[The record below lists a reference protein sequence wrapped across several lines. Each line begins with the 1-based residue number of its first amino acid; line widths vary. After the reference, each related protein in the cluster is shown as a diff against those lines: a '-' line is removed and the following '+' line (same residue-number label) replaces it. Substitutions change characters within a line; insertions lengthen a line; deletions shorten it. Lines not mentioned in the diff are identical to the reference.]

1 MRSGISDLPLH
12 TGKAPKWLFKRMVEL
27 GGKISSLIID
37 EFGVG
42 EFLHRISNPFFF
54 QALGSVI
61 GFDWHSSGLTTTTTG
76 ALSVYFAKNP
86 EWGLYVAGGKG
97 KHALSTPSQILSKLN
112 NSKGEKLVY
121 ISKLIAKIDNS
132 LVQDGYSLYHHTLFF
147 DERGRYAVVQQGLKG
162 SDHYARRYHWLYDV
176 EDPFNDPHKAVVGEP
191 NRETLN
197 LVSRENENVRKASL
211 DLIKD
216 DPSHLEKYFGR
227 QLKSTSRS
235 PAPLIRI
242 QTGVNKVNREFG
254 RQTSGFLASPNQI
267 QTTLSMF
274 SSPNYLKMKRDH
286 YIRLPDLTPR
296 DWKILKAA
304 YERDPSTYEELLMI
318 RGMGPKKL
326 RALALLSDLV
336 YGEELSW
343 KDPVKYS
350 FAHGGKD
357 GIPFPVDK
365 QLYDENI
372 QFLDSLLEDS
382 TLRTR
387 LRNFH
392 RSFFKAI

>member
-12 TGKAPKWLFKRMVEL
+12 GGKAPKWLFKRMVEL
-27 GGKISSLIID
+27 GGKISSLII
-37 EFGVG
+37 EEYGVG
-42 EFLHRISNPFFF
+42 EFLRRISDPFFF

-76 ALSVYFAKNP
+76 ALSIYFAKNP

-97 KHALSTPSQILSKLN
+97 KHALSTPSQILLILN

-121 ISKLIAKIDNS
+121 ISRLIAKIDNS
-132 LVQDGYSLYHHTLFF
+132 LVQDGYSLYHHSFFF
-147 DERGRYAVVQQGLKG
+147 DERGRYAVIQQGLKNAN
-162 SDHYARRYHWLYDV
+162 SYARRYHWLYDR
-176 EDPFNDPHKAVVGEP
+176 EDYFNDPHTGVIGEP
-191 NRETLN
+191 STMTLN
-197 LVSRENENVRKASL
+197 LVSRDNDNVRRASL
-211 DLIKD
+211 DLVKD
-216 DPSHLEKYFGR
+216 DPIHLQKYFRGNIS
-227 QLKSTSRS
+227 LNG
-235 PAPLIRI
+235 I
-242 QTGVNKVNREFG
+242 GY
-254 RQTSGFLASPNQI
+254 
-267 QTTLSMF
+267 QTTLDMYIST
-274 SSPNYLKMKRDH
+274 SYLRLKRDH

-296 DWKILKAA
+296 DWKILRAA
-304 YERDPSTYEELLMI
+304 YERDPSNYEELLMI

-326 RALALLSDLV
+326 RALALLSDLI
-336 YGEELSW
+336 YGEEISW

-372 QFLDSLLEDS
+372 KFLDSVLENS

-387 LRNFH
+387 LQKFH
-392 RSFFKAI
+392 DSFFKAI